1 MERPLLMCVSRSDF
15 DFLTAIAVRTGKP
28 ISTVLHAL
36 IEQSKRDR
44 EANGRLALQVSALVD
59 LHALGADALF
69 EQLPVAST
77 PAPTKEGERNN
88 G

>member
-15 DFLTAIAVRTGKP
+15 DFLSAIAVRTGQP
-28 ISTVLHAL
+28 ISAVLHTL

-59 LHALGADALF
+59 LHALGADTVVSKAIVDAG
-69 EQLPVAST
+69 QVPHS
-77 PAPTKEGERNN
+77 
-88 G
+88 